1 MHNSTM
7 SRAHVVSLLT
17 CTFLSVALFLT
28 GCGSG
33 GKLGGVSVTVLGLRS
48 AQPGLQESQAVLT
61 VRYVNENVVPVG
73 LSGTRH
79 KLYLNGTYVGQAVSS
94 EAVGLPQLSTAT
106 RDVTVALNNAAMIG
120 LLRGMAERPQAGY
133 KLESVL
139 YVIAGEEKLE
149 IKTQSTGAVDLSGL
163 RLN

>member
-1 MHNSTM
+1 MHKRIM
-7 SRAHVVSLLT
+7 SRAHVVSLLA
-17 CTFLSVALFLT
+17 CIFLPFALVLT

-73 LSGTRH
+73 LSSTRH
-79 KLYLNGTYVGQAVSS
+79 KLYLNGTYVGQSVSS
-94 EAVGLPQLSTAT
+94 EAVGLPQLSAAT
-106 RDVTVALNNAAMIG
+106 RDVTVTLNNASMIG
-120 LLRGMAERPQAGY
+120 LLRGMATNPQAGY

-149 IKTQSTGAVDLSGL
+149 IKTQNSGAVDLSGL

>member
-1 MHNSTM
+1 MHNSIM
-7 SRAHVVSLLT
+7 SRPHIVSLFA
-17 CTFLSVALFLT
+17 CTFLAFSLFLT

-33 GKLGGVSVTVLGLRS
+33 GKLGGVSVTVMGLRS

-73 LSGTRH
+73 LSSTRH

-94 EAVGLPQLSTAT
+94 EAVGLPQLSTVT
-106 RDVTVALNNAAMIG
+106 KDVTVALNNASMIG
-120 LLRGMAERPQAGY
+120 LLRGMAANPQAGY

-149 IKTQSTGAVDLSGL
+149 IKTQNSGAIDLSGL

>member
-1 MHNSTM
+1 MHNTIM
-7 SRAHVVSLLT
+7 SRAHVIPLLA
-17 CTFLSVALFLT
+17 CTLLSVGLFLT
-28 GCGSG
+28 GCGSS
-33 GKLGGVSVTVLGLRS
+33 GKLGGVNVTVLGLRS
-48 AQPGLQESQAVLT
+48 ALPGLQESQAILT

-73 LSGTRH
+73 LSSTRH

-94 EAVGLPQLSTAT
+94 EAVGLPQLSAIT
-106 RDVTVALNNAAMIG
+106 RDVTVALNNASMIG
-120 LLRGMAERPQAGY
+120 LIRSMAANPQAGY

-149 IKTQSTGAVDLSGL
+149 IKTQNSGAVDLSGL